1 LCGANER
8 ALNGIGGL
16 CLPIDVGASSTD
28 DFIRWFESEVAML
41 LEIFTGANEN
51 FISIALEGILDMIW

>member
-1 LCGANER
+1 
-8 ALNGIGGL
+8 LNGIGGL

-28 DFIRWFESEVAML
+28 DFIHWFESEVAML